1 MKLKVEYSTI
11 VRDKMK
17 DLKQYLTES
26 FGNKVAVNV
35 LKKITFALRSLSDF
49 PEKGVSVS
57 ELFGVDTDFRCLY
70 VKQNQFF
77 YYIDEKKIIV
87 AEMFNEREDFM
98 YKLFGVKSNTEDSDE
113 YWDE

>member
-70 VKQNQFF
+70 VKQNYFF
-77 YYIDEKKIIV
+77 YYIDDKCTFAPIHDMTILFSNQNIRII
-87 AEMFNEREDFM
+87 
-98 YKLFGVKSNTEDSDE
+98 
-113 YWDE
+113 